1 MFRFKA
7 SCKKRVHKQ
16 HLERLHQRKIINGVT
31 SGAGAIEKGNG
42 NESSDDDLPVLEFAS
57 IDESIH
63 PSSSSNLFNSIDYN
77 DDSGV
82 ASHSP
87 FSQTSNF

>member
-16 HLERLHQRKIINGVT
+16 RLERLHQRKIINGVT

-42 NESSDDDLPVLEFAS
+42 NESSEFAS

-82 ASHSP
+82 ASHSL
-87 FSQTSNF
+87 FS